1 MGRRGAELSPQMR
14 ARICELRS
22 LKWSYDRIHKKHPE
36 IPRTTIADTC
46 RNEIKRLNNASM
58 PRSGAPRV
66 ITEDERDALFE
77 AVTLT
82 PEISYD
88 ALQAQEAPN
97 ASLRSVKRLLQEMNI
112 RKWVRLK
119 RPALNEQYA

>member
-22 LKWSYDRIHKKHPE
+22 LKWSYDRIYKKHLE

-46 RNEIKRLNNASM
+46 RNEAKRLNNASR

-82 PEISYD
+82 PEISHD

-112 RKWVRLK
+112 RKWVCLK
-119 RPALNEQYA
+119 RPALNERYA